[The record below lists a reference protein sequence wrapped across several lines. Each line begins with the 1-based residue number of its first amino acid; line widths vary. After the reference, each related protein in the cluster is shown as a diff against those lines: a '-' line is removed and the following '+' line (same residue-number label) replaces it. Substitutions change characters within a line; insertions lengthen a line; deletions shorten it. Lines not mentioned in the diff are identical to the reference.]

1 MPSHKIIS
9 VLLILV
15 PLGWIIARVIQNK
28 GEIAVNS
35 TNNEYLVNYNYT
47 IRGDADYWIKTYIPQ
62 SDDRQKITVRSAL
75 DQFKVEPEGDNQK
88 ITWLNQVEGIDKLEL
103 TIQFKG
109 RPVEFQ
115 VSEAIPYGPNF
126 DLNYIDYNQATT
138 LIQADSEEL
147 IDLSNQLRGAER
159 SLINVIAQFYDYV
172 YDLPSTGTNELTD
185 ALSAFQEQEA
195 SCNGKSRLLVALCR
209 THKIPARMVGGII
222 LQQTEKKTSHAWTEV
237 LINDTWVPFDPLNG
251 HFASLPAN
259 YLKIYSG
266 DHFLITR
273 STGINFDYEYQI
285 REKRD
290 NVYANMSLVD
300 LWGMIDRGLVNKRML
315 IILVLLPLGALLI
328 GILKSVV
335 GLKTIGVFLPVLI
348 SLSLTQTGVVSGL
361 ILFTFIVLVVAAMSY
376 PMTYWGI
383 QHTAKLTTLMTV
395 VVLSVLGLMLGLSHT
410 GLLEVSTPLFFP
422 LIMLTIVAEKVAR
435 MMEEDGM
442 KVAFDVYGQTLMAS
456 LIIFVILNSKAI
468 QTFLITFPEA
478 ILIIAG
484 VNLLLGKW
492 IGMRVLEY
500 KRFFNAIAT

>member
-9 VLLILV
+9 VLLILI
-15 PLGWIIARVIQNK
+15 PLGWIITRVVQNN
-28 GEIAVNS
+28 GEISVNS
-35 TNNEYLVNYNYT
+35 TDNEYLVNYNYT
-47 IRGDADYWIKTYIPQ
+47 VRGDSEYWIKTFIPQ
-62 SDDRQKITVRSAL
+62 SGDRQKITVLTAL
-75 DQFKVEPEGDNQK
+75 DDHFVEPEGDNQK
-88 ITWLNQVEGIDKLEL
+88 VTWSSQVDGIDKLDL

-109 RPVEFQ
+109 RPVEYH
-115 VSEAIPYGPNF
+115 VSETIPYGPNF
-126 DLNYIDYNQATT
+126 DPTHIEYNQATT

-147 IDLSNQLRGAER
+147 IDLSNQLRGKER
-159 SLINVIAQFYDYV
+159 ALINIINEFYQYT
-172 YDLPSTGTNELTD
+172 YDLPSNGTNELTD
-185 ALSAFQEQEA
+185 ALSAYQEQEA

-285 REKRD
+285 KEKRD
-290 NVYANMSLVD
+290 NTYAKMALVD
-300 LWGMIDRGLVNKRML
+300 LWDMVDMGLVNKRML
-315 IILVLLPLGALLI
+315 TILVLLPLGALLI

-361 ILFTFIVLVVAAMSY
+361 ILFTFIVLVVACMSY

-395 VVLSVLGLMLGLSHT
+395 VVLSVLALMFGLSQT
-410 GLLEVSTPLFFP
+410 GLLEVSAPLFFP

-442 KVAFDVYGQTLMAS
+442 KVAFDVYAQTLIAA
-456 LIIFVILNSKAI
+456 LIIFVVLNSKAI

-500 KRFFNAIAT
+500 KRFFNAIAS